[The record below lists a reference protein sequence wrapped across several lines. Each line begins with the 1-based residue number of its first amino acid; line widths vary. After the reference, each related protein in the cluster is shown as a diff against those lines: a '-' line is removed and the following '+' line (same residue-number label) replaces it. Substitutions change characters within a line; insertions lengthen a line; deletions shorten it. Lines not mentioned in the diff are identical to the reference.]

1 MVEKVAK
8 IKVPTVGFYGG
19 KQMHGLRHVEA
30 RFLKKHIQT
39 KMVLACFEF
48 WTSQASVDL
57 FKIRQAWTAEHHML
71 LRKFDGLKWN
81 FVQLSKH
88 VFVFG

>member
-8 IKVPTVGFYGG
+8 IKVPTAGFYGG

-39 KMVLACFEF
+39 KMVLVFRIK
-48 WTSQASVDL
+48 ASMGARCLLSRGDEKII
-57 FKIRQAWTAEHHML
+57 FKQ
-71 LRKFDGLKWN
+71 KWC
-81 FVQLSKH
+81 
-88 VFVFG
+88 

>member
-8 IKVPTVGFYGG
+8 IEVPIAGFYGG

-39 KMVLACFEF
+39 KMVLVFRIK
-48 WTSQASVDL
+48 TSMGARCLLSRGDEKII
-57 FKIRQAWTAEHHML
+57 FKQ
-71 LRKFDGLKWN
+71 KWC
-81 FVQLSKH
+81 
-88 VFVFG
+88 